1 DEKNCHDISECAMT
15 LRSKKDG
22 TIRRTSLLITINA
35 CMFVFGIVLL
45 LMGSLLPTL
54 KFGDARSGSLGSFPL
69 VGILVATALVGPVLD
84 KVGAKIALGVAL
96 VLIASALAAIPSL
109 GSYAAMAVAALVYG
123 LGAGVLNAATNTL
136 VSGLSASGRGAALN
150 LLGFSFS
157 LGALAV
163 PLLMSLTR
171 GRFSSATV
179 LYILAATSAAILVSV
194 LMQKFPAPTQAST
207 PLGSLLKVLR
217 DPLVWLFGALL
228 FFESCNENCM
238 FVWAGKVAQ
247 ELLHTSAQRAELVL
261 LGLSASL
268 GAGRLFAVLW
278 LKWIGDRNTVLLSAG
293 ITIAGAI
300 TVLSSATFSGVAT
313 GFCVI
318 GFGLSAIF
326 PTILGMA
333 GDRFP
338 RETGTVFG
346 AIITV
351 GLVGGV
357 AGPVLGSWAATFNP
371 ARVLAVP
378 LVAATGVAALAW
390 IVSSRKHAI
399 TASTSAIDS
408 NPSGRPGDVP

>member
-1 DEKNCHDISECAMT
+1 MKSNCENLPECAMT
-15 LRSKKDG
+15 LQMPKDG

-54 KFGDARSGSLGSFPL
+54 KFSNARSGSLGSFPL
-69 VGILVATALVGPVLD
+69 IGILIATALVGPVLD
-84 KVGAKIALGVAL
+84 KLGAKAAVAVAL
-96 VLIASALAAIPSL
+96 ALIASSLAAIPSL
-109 GSYAAMAVAALVYG
+109 GSYAAIAFAAFVDG

-136 VSGLSASGRGAALN
+136 VSGLNASGRGAALN

-179 LYILAATSAAILVSV
+179 LYILAAASAVILLSV
-194 LMQKFPAPTQAST
+194 LLQEFPPPTQAST
-207 PLGSLLKVLR
+207 PLRSLLKVLR
-217 DPLVWLFGALL
+217 HPLVWLFGALL

-247 ELLHTSAQRAELVL
+247 DLLHTSPQRAELVL
-261 LGLSASL
+261 LGLSAAL
-268 GAGRLFAVLW
+268 GGGRLLAVLW
-278 LKWIGDRNTVLLSAG
+278 LRWIGNRNTVLLSAAV
-293 ITIAGAI
+293 TIAGAI
-300 TVLSSATFSGVAT
+300 TVLSSATFAGVAT

-333 GDRFP
+333 GDHFP

-346 AIITV
+346 AIIAV

-357 AGPVLGSWAATFNP
+357 AGPVLGSWASAFNP
-371 ARVLAVP
+371 AMVLAVP
-378 LVAATGVAALAW
+378 LVAASGVAALTW
-390 IVSSRKHAI
+390 IVSSRK
-399 TASTSAIDS
+399 
-408 NPSGRPGDVP
+408 REV

>member
-1 DEKNCHDISECAMT
+1 MTSQNTKDE
-15 LRSKKDG
+15 
-22 TIRRTSLLITINA
+22 TIRRTGLLITVNA
-35 CMFVFGIVLL
+35 CMFVFGIALL

-54 KFGDARSGSLGSFPL
+54 KFGNARAGSLGSFPL
-69 VGILVATALVGPVLD
+69 VGILLATALVGPVLD
-84 KVGAKIALGVAL
+84 KLGAKAALAVAL
-96 VLIASALAAIPSL
+96 ALFASALAAIPSL
-109 GSYAAMAVAALVYG
+109 GSYAALAVAALVYG

-136 VSGLSASGRGAALN
+136 VSGLSASGRSAALN
-150 LLGFSFS
+150 LLGFSFT

-163 PLLMSLTR
+163 PLLMSLTH

-179 LYILAATSAAILVSV
+179 LYVLAATSAVILVSV
-194 LMQKFPAPTQAST
+194 LLQNFPAPTCTSI

-217 DPLVWLFGALL
+217 HPLVWLFGALL

-238 FVWAGKVAQ
+238 FVWAGKVTE

-261 LGLSASL
+261 LGLSASM
-268 GAGRLFAVLW
+268 GAGRLLAVLW
-278 LKWIGDRNTVLLSAG
+278 LKWTSDRNTVLLSAA
-293 ITIAGAI
+293 ITAAGAI
-300 TVLSSATFSGVAT
+300 TVLSSVTFPGVAT

-346 AIITV
+346 AIITL

-357 AGPVLGSWAATFNP
+357 AGPVLGSWAAAFNP
-371 ARVLAVP
+371 ARVLVIP
-378 LVAATGVAALAW
+378 LVAAGGVAILTW
-390 IVSSRKHAI
+390 IVAGHKHGVPAK
-399 TASTSAIDS
+399 SAPTD
-408 NPSGRPGDVP
+408 

>member
-1 DEKNCHDISECAMT
+1 MKSNCENLPEYAMT
-15 LRSKKDG
+15 LQMPKDG

-54 KFGDARSGSLGSFPL
+54 KFSNARSGSLGSFPL
-69 VGILVATALVGPVLD
+69 IGILIATALVGPVLD
-84 KVGAKIALGVAL
+84 KLGAKAALAVAL
-96 VLIASALAAIPSL
+96 ALIASSLAAIPSL
-109 GSYAAMAVAALVYG
+109 GSYAAIAFAAFVYG

-136 VSGLSASGRGAALN
+136 VSGLNASGRGAALN

-179 LYILAATSAAILVSV
+179 LYILAAASAVILLSV
-194 LMQKFPAPTQAST
+194 LLQEFPAPTQAST
-207 PLGSLLKVLR
+207 PLRSLLKVLR
-217 DPLVWLFGALL
+217 HPLVWLFGALL

-247 ELLHTSAQRAELVL
+247 DLLHTSPQRAELVL
-261 LGLSASL
+261 LGLSAAL
-268 GAGRLFAVLW
+268 GGGRLLAVLW
-278 LKWIGDRNTVLLSAG
+278 LRWIGNRNTVLLSAAV
-293 ITIAGAI
+293 TIAGAI
-300 TVLSSATFSGVAT
+300 TVLSSATFTGVAT

-333 GDRFP
+333 GDHFP

-346 AIITV
+346 AIIAV

-357 AGPVLGSWAATFNP
+357 AGPMLGSWASAFNP
-371 ARVLAVP
+371 AMVLAVP
-378 LVAATGVAALAW
+378 LVAASGVAALTW
-390 IVSSRKHAI
+390 IVSSRK
-399 TASTSAIDS
+399 
-408 NPSGRPGDVP
+408 REV

>member
-1 DEKNCHDISECAMT
+1 MT
-15 LRSKKDG
+15 LRSKKVG
-22 TIRRTSLLITINA
+22 TIRRTTLLITINA

-54 KFGDARSGSLGSFPL
+54 TFGDARSGSLGSFPL
-69 VGILVATALVGPVLD
+69 IGILVATALVGPVLD
-84 KVGAKIALGVAL
+84 KLGAKAALAVAL
-96 VLIASALAAIPSL
+96 ALIAAALAAIPSL
-109 GSYAAMAVAALVYG
+109 GSYAALAVAALVYG

-157 LGALAV
+157 LGAVAV

-179 LYILAATSAAILVSV
+179 LYILAAASAAIFVSV
-194 LMQKFPAPTQAST
+194 LVQRFPPPAQAST

-217 DPLVWLFGALL
+217 HPLVWLFGALL
-228 FFESCNENCM
+228 FFESCDENCM
-238 FVWAGKVAQ
+238 FVWAGKIARD
-247 ELLHTSAQRAELVL
+247 LLHTSTQRAELVL
-261 LGLSASL
+261 LGLSAAM
-268 GAGRLFAVLW
+268 GAGRLLAVLW

-300 TVLSSATFSGVAT
+300 TVLSSATFAGVAT

-346 AIITV
+346 AIITL

-371 ARVLAVP
+371 ARVLVIP
-378 LVAATGVAALAW
+378 LVAATGVAALTW
-390 IVSSRKHAI
+390 IVSGPKHAVA
-399 TASTSAIDS
+399 ASPSPTDS
-408 NPSGRPGDVP
+408 NLSARADGPPSA

>member
-1 DEKNCHDISECAMT
+1 MT

-22 TIRRTSLLITINA
+22 SIRRTGLLITINA

-54 KFGDARSGSLGSFPL
+54 KFGDARAGSLGSFPL
-69 VGILVATALVGPVLD
+69 IGILVATALVGPVLD
-84 KVGAKIALGVAL
+84 KLGAKVALAVAL

-109 GSYAAMAVAALVYG
+109 GSYAAIAVAALVYG

-136 VSGLSASGRGAALN
+136 ISGLNASGRCAALN

-179 LYILAATSAAILVSV
+179 LYILATASAAILVSV
-194 LMQKFPAPTQAST
+194 LVQEFPPPTQAST

-217 DPLVWLFGALL
+217 HPLVWLFGALL

-247 ELLHTSAQRAELVL
+247 DLLHTSAQRAELVL
-261 LGLSASL
+261 LGLSACM

-278 LKWIGDRNTVLLSAG
+278 LKWIGDRNTVLLSAAFV
-293 ITIAGAI
+293 IAGAI
-300 TVLSSATFSGVAT
+300 TVLSSSTFAGMAI

-318 GFGLSAIF
+318 GLGLSAIF

-346 AIITV
+346 AIITL

-357 AGPVLGSWAATFNP
+357 AGPVLGSWAAIFNP
-371 ARVLAVP
+371 ARVLVVP
-378 LVAATGVAALAW
+378 LVAAMGVAALTW
-390 IVSSRKHAI
+390 IVSLRRHAVAI
-399 TASTSAIDS
+399 GTSPTDSKSS
-408 NPSGRPGDVP
+408 NPPAEVF

>member
-1 DEKNCHDISECAMT
+1 MTMRSE
-15 LRSKKDG
+15 KDG
-22 TIRRTSLLITINA
+22 TIRRTTLLITINA

-54 KFGDARSGSLGSFPL
+54 KFGIARSGSLGSFPL
-69 VGILVATALVGPVLD
+69 IGIVVATALVGPVLD
-84 KVGAKIALGVAL
+84 KLGAKAALAVAL
-96 VLIASALAAIPSL
+96 ALIASALAAIPSL
-109 GSYAAMAVAALVYG
+109 ETYAALAVAALIYG

-157 LGALAV
+157 VGAVAV

-179 LYILAATSAAILVSV
+179 MYILAATSAAILIAV
-194 LMQKFPAPTQAST
+194 LVQKFPAPTHAST
-207 PLGSLLKVLR
+207 PISSLLQVLR
-217 DPLVWLFGALL
+217 HPLVWLFGTLL

-247 ELLHTSAQRAELVL
+247 DLLHTSAQRAEIVL
-261 LGLSASL
+261 LGLSAAL

-278 LKWIGDRNTVLLSAG
+278 LKWIGDRNTVLFSAG

-300 TVLSSATFSGVAT
+300 TVLSSATFVGVAT
-313 GFCVI
+313 GFCII
-318 GFGLSAIF
+318 GLGLSAIF

-357 AGPVLGSWAATFNP
+357 AGPMLGSWAATFTP
-371 ARVLAVP
+371 AMVLAVP
-378 LVAATGVAALAW
+378 LVAATGVAALTW

-399 TASTSAIDS
+399 TTNDSSIVS
-408 NPSGRPGDVP
+408 NPSRGVSGIP

>member
-1 DEKNCHDISECAMT
+1 MT

-84 KVGAKIALGVAL
+84 KLGAKAALAVAL
-96 VLIASALAAIPSL
+96 ALIATALAAMPSL

-179 LYILAATSAAILVSV
+179 LYILAATSAAILLSV
-194 LMQKFPAPTQAST
+194 LLQEFPAPTQAST

-217 DPLVWLFGALL
+217 HPLVWLFGALL
-228 FFESCNENCM
+228 FFESCSEDCM

-300 TVLSSATFSGVAT
+300 TVLSSATFAGVAT

-357 AGPVLGSWAATFNP
+357 AGPVLGSWAAIYNP
-371 ARVLAVP
+371 ARVLVIP
-378 LVAATGVAALAW
+378 LVAATGVAALTW
-390 IVSSRKHAI
+390 IVSSGKHAI
-399 TASTSAIDS
+399 TASPSPTDS
-408 NPSGRPGDVP
+408 NPSGRPADVP

>member
-1 DEKNCHDISECAMT
+1 MT
-15 LRSKKDG
+15 LRSEVDQ

-84 KVGAKIALGVAL
+84 KLGAKAALAVAL
-96 VLIASALAAIPSL
+96 ALIASALAAIPSL
-109 GSYAAMAVAALVYG
+109 GTYTAIAVAALVYG

-136 VSGLSASGRGAALN
+136 ISGLSASGRGAALN

-179 LYILAATSAAILVSV
+179 LYILAVTSAAILLSV
-194 LMQKFPAPTQAST
+194 LLQKFPAPTQAST

-217 DPLVWLFGALL
+217 QPLVWLFGALL

-238 FVWAGKVAQ
+238 FVWAGKVSQ
-247 ELLHTSAQRAELVL
+247 DLLHTSAQRAELVL
-261 LGLSASL
+261 LGLSASM

-278 LKWIGDRNTVLLSAG
+278 LRWIGDRNTVLLSAS

-300 TVLSSATFSGVAT
+300 TVLSSATFFGAAM

-318 GFGLSAIF
+318 GLGLSAIF

-351 GLVGGV
+351 GLVGGG

-371 ARVLAVP
+371 ARVLVIP
-378 LVAATGVAALAW
+378 LVAATGVAALTW
-390 IVSSRKHAI
+390 IVSSRKHAVI
-399 TASTSAIDS
+399 GSTLSAES
-408 NPSGRPGDVP
+408 NPSGKPADVH

>member
-1 DEKNCHDISECAMT
+1 MT
-15 LRSKKDG
+15 LPSAKER
-22 TIRRTSLLITINA
+22 TIRRASLLATVNA

-54 KFGDARSGSLGSFPL
+54 KFGNARSGSLGSFPL
-69 VGILVATALVGPVLD
+69 LGILVATALVGPALD
-84 KVGAKIALGVAL
+84 KLGAKAALAVAL
-96 VLIASALAAIPSL
+96 ALIASALASIPSL
-109 GSYAAMAVAALVYG
+109 ASFAALAVAALVYG
-123 LGAGVLNAATNTL
+123 LGAGVLNAAANAL

-157 LGALAV
+157 LGAVAA
-163 PLLMSLTR
+163 PLLLSLTT

-179 LYILAATSAAILVSV
+179 LYALAASSALVLLFV
-194 LMQKFPAPTQAST
+194 LIQKFPAPTHAST
-207 PLGSLLKVLR
+207 PLGSLLKVL
-217 DPLVWLFGALL
+217 DQPIVWLFGALL

-238 FVWAGKVAQ
+238 FVWAAKVAQ

-261 LGLSASL
+261 LGLSASM

-293 ITIAGAI
+293 ITVTGAI
-300 TVLSSATFSGVAT
+300 TALSSAMFAGVAT
-313 GFCVI
+313 GFCIV
-318 GFGLSAIF
+318 GLGLSAIF

-346 AIITV
+346 AIIAV
-351 GLVGGV
+351 GLVGGI
-357 AGPVLGSWAATFNP
+357 AGPMLGSWAAMFNP
-371 ARVLAVP
+371 ARVLVVP
-378 LVAATGVAALAW
+378 LVAAIGVAALTG

-399 TASTSAIDS
+399 AASPSPTDS
-408 NPSGRPGDVP
+408 CKSSTPCDVP

>member
-1 DEKNCHDISECAMT
+1 
-15 LRSKKDG
+15 
-22 TIRRTSLLITINA
+22 
-35 CMFVFGIVLL
+35 MFVFGIVLL

-54 KFGDARSGSLGSFPL
+54 KFGNARSGSLGSFPL

-84 KVGAKIALGVAL
+84 KLGAKAALAVAL
-96 VLIASALAAIPSL
+96 ALIASALAAIPSL
-109 GSYAAMAVAALVYG
+109 GSYTALAVAALVYG

-136 VSGLSASGRGAALN
+136 VSGLSTSGRGAALN

-179 LYILAATSAAILVSV
+179 LYILAAASATILVSV
-194 LMQKFPAPTQAST
+194 LIQNFPAPIHAST

-217 DPLVWLFGALL
+217 HPLVWLFGALL

-238 FVWAGKVAQ
+238 FVWAGKVAE

-261 LGLSASL
+261 LGLSASM

-278 LKWIGDRNTVLLSAG
+278 LKWTSDRNTVLLSAG

-300 TVLSSATFSGVAT
+300 TVLCSATFAGVAT

-346 AIITV
+346 AIITL

-357 AGPVLGSWAATFNP
+357 AGPVLGSWAAAFNP
-371 ARVLAVP
+371 DRVLAIP
-378 LVAATGVAALAW
+378 LVAATGVAVLTW
-390 IVSSRKHAI
+390 IVAGRKH
-399 TASTSAIDS
+399 T
-408 NPSGRPGDVP
+408 VPAKPAPTDLNH

>member
-1 DEKNCHDISECAMT
+1 MT

-22 TIRRTSLLITINA
+22 SIRRTGLLITINA

-54 KFGDARSGSLGSFPL
+54 KFGDARAGSLGSFPL
-69 VGILVATALVGPVLD
+69 IGILVATALVGPVLD
-84 KVGAKIALGVAL
+84 KLGAKAALAVAL

-109 GSYAAMAVAALVYG
+109 GSYAAIAVAALVYG

-136 VSGLSASGRGAALN
+136 ISGLNASGRCAALN

-179 LYILAATSAAILVSV
+179 LYILATASAAILVSV
-194 LMQKFPAPTQAST
+194 LVQEFPPPTQAST

-217 DPLVWLFGALL
+217 LPLVWLFGALL

-238 FVWAGKVAQ
+238 FVWAGKIAQ
-247 ELLHTSAQRAELVL
+247 DLLHTSAQRAELVL
-261 LGLSASL
+261 LGLSACM

-278 LKWIGDRNTVLLSAG
+278 LKWFGDRNTVLLSAAFVV
-293 ITIAGAI
+293 AGAI
-300 TVLSSATFSGVAT
+300 TVLSSSTFAGVAT

-318 GFGLSAIF
+318 GLGLSAIF

-346 AIITV
+346 AIITL

-357 AGPVLGSWAATFNP
+357 AGPVLGSWAAIFNP
-371 ARVLAVP
+371 ARVLVVP
-378 LVAATGVAALAW
+378 LVAAMGVAALTW
-390 IVSSRKHAI
+390 IVSLRRHAV
-399 TASTSAIDS
+399 
-408 NPSGRPGDVP
+408 R

>member
-1 DEKNCHDISECAMT
+1 MT
-15 LRSKKDG
+15 LRTKKDG
-22 TIRRTSLLITINA
+22 TIRRASLLISINA

-54 KFGDARSGSLGSFPL
+54 KFGNARSGSLGSFPL

-84 KVGAKIALGVAL
+84 KVGAKAALAVAL
-96 VLIASALAAIPSL
+96 ACIASALAAIPSL
-109 GSYAAMAVAALVYG
+109 GSYAALAVAALVYG

-136 VSGLSASGRGAALN
+136 VSGLSTSGRGAALN
-150 LLGFSFS
+150 LLGFSFN

-163 PLLMSLTR
+163 PLLMSFTR

-179 LYILAATSAAILVSV
+179 LYILAAASVAILVSV
-194 LMQKFPAPTQAST
+194 LVQKFPAPIHAST

-217 DPLVWLFGALL
+217 HPLVWLFGALL

-238 FVWAGKVAQ
+238 FVWAGKVAE

-261 LGLSASL
+261 LGLSASM

-278 LKWIGDRNTVLLSAG
+278 LKWMGDRNTVLLSAG
-293 ITIAGAI
+293 FILAGAI
-300 TVLSSATFSGVAT
+300 AVLSSATFLGVAT

-318 GFGLSAIF
+318 GFGLSAVF

-346 AIITV
+346 AIITL

-357 AGPVLGSWAATFNP
+357 AGPVLGSWAAAFNP

-378 LVAATGVAALAW
+378 LVAATGVAVLTW
-390 IVSSRKHAI
+390 IVAGHKHTVPAKS
-399 TASTSAIDS
+399 ASTDL
-408 NPSGRPGDVP
+408 NH

>member
-1 DEKNCHDISECAMT
+1 MT
-15 LRSKKDG
+15 LRNKKDG
-22 TIRRTSLLITINA
+22 TIRRTSLLVTINA

-54 KFGDARSGSLGSFPL
+54 KFSNARSGSLGSFPL
-69 VGILVATALVGPVLD
+69 IGILIATALVGPILD
-84 KVGAKIALGVAL
+84 KLGAKAALAVAL
-96 VLIASALAAIPSL
+96 ALIASALAAIPSL
-109 GSYAAMAVAALVYG
+109 GSYAAIAFAAFVYG

-179 LYILAATSAAILVSV
+179 LYILAAASAVILLSV
-194 LMQKFPAPTQAST
+194 LLQEFPAPTQAST
-207 PLGSLLKVLR
+207 PLRSLLKVLR
-217 DPLVWLFGALL
+217 HPLVWLFGALL
-228 FFESCNENCM
+228 FFESCDENCM
-238 FVWAGKVAQ
+238 FVWTGKVAQ
-247 ELLHTSAQRAELVL
+247 DLLHSSPQRAELVL
-261 LGLSASL
+261 LGLSAAL
-268 GAGRLFAVLW
+268 GAGRLLAVLW
-278 LKWIGDRNTVLLSAG
+278 LKWIGSRNTVLLSAG
-293 ITIAGAI
+293 VTIAGAI
-300 TVLSSATFSGVAT
+300 TVLSSATFVGVAT

-346 AIITV
+346 AIIAV

-357 AGPVLGSWAATFNP
+357 AGPVLGGWASAFDP
-371 ARVLAVP
+371 AMVLAVP
-378 LVAATGVAALAW
+378 LVAASGVAALTW
-390 IVSSRKHAI
+390 IVSSRRREA
-399 TASTSAIDS
+399 
-408 NPSGRPGDVP
+408 

>member
-1 DEKNCHDISECAMT
+1 MT

-22 TIRRTSLLITINA
+22 TIRRATLLITINA

-69 VGILVATALVGPVLD
+69 IGILVATALVGPVLD
-84 KVGAKIALGVAL
+84 KLGAKAALAVAL
-96 VLIASALAAIPSL
+96 ALIAAALAVIPSL
-109 GSYAAMAVAALVYG
+109 GSYAALAVAALVYG

-136 VSGLSASGRGAALN
+136 VSSLSASGRGAALN

-157 LGALAV
+157 MGAVAV
-163 PLLMSLTR
+163 PLLMSLAR
-171 GRFSSATV
+171 GRFSSAIV
-179 LYILAATSAAILVSV
+179 LYILAAASAVIFVSV
-194 LMQKFPAPTQAST
+194 LVQQFPAPTQAST

-217 DPLVWLFGALL
+217 HSLVWLFGALL
-228 FFESCNENCM
+228 FFESCDENCM

-247 ELLHTSAQRAELVL
+247 DLLHTSTQRAELVL
-261 LGLSASL
+261 LGLSAAM
-268 GAGRLFAVLW
+268 GGGRLLAVLW
-278 LKWIGDRNTVLLSAG
+278 LKWIGDRNTVLLSASV
-293 ITIAGAI
+293 ILAGAT
-300 TVLSSATFSGVAT
+300 TVLSSATFAGVTT

-326 PTILGMA
+326 PTILGMV

-346 AIITV
+346 AIITL

-371 ARVLAVP
+371 ARVLAIP
-378 LVAATGVAALAW
+378 LVAATSVAALTW
-390 IVSSRKHAI
+390 IVSGPKHAVAARPSP
-399 TASTSAIDS
+399 TDS
-408 NPSGRPGDVP
+408 NLSARAEDRPPSA

>member
-1 DEKNCHDISECAMT
+1 MT
-15 LRSKKDG
+15 MRSRKDG
-22 TIRRTSLLITINA
+22 TLRRTTLLITVNA

-54 KFGDARSGSLGSFPL
+54 KFGNARSGSLGSFPL
-69 VGILVATALVGPVLD
+69 IGILIATALVGPVLD
-84 KVGAKIALGVAL
+84 KVGAKAALAVAL
-96 VLIASALAAIPSL
+96 ALIASALAAIPSL
-109 GSYAAMAVAALVYG
+109 GTYTAIAVAAIVYG

-136 VSGLSASGRGAALN
+136 VSGLSVAGRSAALN

-179 LYILAATSAAILVSV
+179 LYILAVTSVGILVCV
-194 LMQKFPAPTQAST
+194 LIQKFPPPTQAST

-217 DPLVWLFGALL
+217 HPLVWLFGALL

-238 FVWAGKVAQ
+238 FVWTGKVAE
-247 ELLHTSAQRAELVL
+247 ELLHTTAQRAELVL
-261 LGLSASL
+261 LGLSAAL
-268 GAGRLFAVLW
+268 GAGRLLAVFW

-293 ITIAGAI
+293 ITVAGAI
-300 TVLSSATFSGVAT
+300 TVLSSATFAGVAT

-346 AIITV
+346 AIIAV

-357 AGPVLGSWAATFNP
+357 AGPVLGSWAASFNP
-371 ARVLAVP
+371 ASVLAIP
-378 LVAATGVAALAW
+378 LIAAMGVATLTL
-390 IVSSRKHAI
+390 IVSNRKR
-399 TASTSAIDS
+399 
-408 NPSGRPGDVP
+408 RPRIFRR